1 MPASVP
7 QRPRGLY
14 LITPDGIDTA
24 RLLSRVESALP
35 YACWLQYRNKLA
47 DASLRHEQAAALL
60 LRARAHGVRLLIN
73 DDAALAARIGADGVH
88 LGEGDGDLAQARALL
103 GPEALVGAS
112 CYDDIARARRAVEA
126 GADHVAFGA
135 FHPSATKP
143 GARRAHPDLLGQA
156 AALGVPRVA
165 IGGIT
170 PDNAGPL
177 LDAGA
182 DLIAV
187 VGGVFDAPDPVAAAR
202 AYRAAFDRAR
212 PSS

>member
-7 QRPRGLY
+7 QRPCGLY
-14 LITPDGIDTA
+14 LITPDDIDTA

-60 LRARAHGVRLLIN
+60 VRARGHGVRLLIN
-73 DDAALAARIGADGVH
+73 DDVALAARIGADGVH

-212 PSS
+212 ASS

>member
-1 MPASVP
+1 MPATAP

-14 LITPDGIDTA
+14 LITPDDTDPA
-24 RLLSRVESALP
+24 RLLSRVEAVLP
-35 YACWLQYRNKLA
+35 YACWLQYRNKQA
-47 DASLRHEQAAALL
+47 GAALRDEQAVALL
-60 LRARAHGVRLLIN
+60 ALARAHGVRLLIN

-88 LGEGDGDLAQARALL
+88 LGEDDGDLAQARTLL
-103 GPEALVGAS
+103 GADALVGAS
-112 CYDDIARARRAVEA
+112 CYGDIARARRAVQA

-135 FHPSATKP
+135 FYPSATKP

-187 VGGVFDAPDPVAAAR
+187 VGGVFDAPDPTAAAR
-202 AYRAAFDRAR
+202 AYRAVFDRAQR
-212 PSS
+212 SS

>member
-1 MPASVP
+1 M
-7 QRPRGLY
+7 Y
-14 LITPDGIDTA
+14 LITPDDPDTA
-24 RLLSRVESALP
+24 RLLSRVEAVLP
-35 YACWLQYRNKLA
+35 HASWLQYRNKQA
-47 DASLRHEQAAALL
+47 DAALRIEQAAALL
-60 LRARAHGVRLLIN
+60 ALARVHGVRLLIN

-88 LGEGDGDLAQARALL
+88 LGEDDGDLAQARALL
-103 GPEALVGAS
+103 GPAALVGAS

-143 GARRAHPDLLGQA
+143 GARRAHPDLLRQA

-187 VGGVFDAPDPVAAAR
+187 VGSVFDAPDPVAAAC
-202 AYRAAFDRAR
+202 AYRAVFDRAHP
-212 PSS
+212 PS